1 MATKPPTA
9 HPAHLGSPRTTLR
22 IQAIAIN
29 WPARIASAPS
39 HNRQAMTP
47 FTALP
52 YRHSRKSPM
61 VFSEFARAISHSLG
75 PSSVA
80 NTKVPILAEPTH
92 HHAERP
98 KRKPSPV
105 APTVDPAP
113 RLAARNVV
121 KIRPGPSLRP
131 ATRKS
136 EDVLTRRR
144 PM

>member
-22 IQAIAIN
+22 IHAMAIN
-29 WPARIASAPS
+29 WPARIARLPS
-39 HNRQAMTP
+39 HNRQAMTA

-61 VFSEFARAISHSLG
+61 VFSECARAISHSLG
-75 PSSVA
+75 PSNVA
-80 NTKVPILAEPTH
+80 STNVPMLAEPTH

-121 KIRPGPSLRP
+121 KINPALKLRP

-136 EDVLTRRR
+136 EADRTRR

>member
-1 MATKPPTA
+1 AGPAGAPRQRARAIPP
-9 HPAHLGSPRTTLR
+9 SP
-22 IQAIAIN
+22 
-29 WPARIASAPS
+29 P
-39 HNRQAMTP
+39 
-47 FTALP
+47 LP

-75 PSSVA
+75 PSNIAS
-80 NTKVPILAEPTH
+80 TIVPMLAEPTH

-121 KIRPGPSLRP
+121 KINPALKLRP

-136 EDVLTRRR
+136 DADRTRR